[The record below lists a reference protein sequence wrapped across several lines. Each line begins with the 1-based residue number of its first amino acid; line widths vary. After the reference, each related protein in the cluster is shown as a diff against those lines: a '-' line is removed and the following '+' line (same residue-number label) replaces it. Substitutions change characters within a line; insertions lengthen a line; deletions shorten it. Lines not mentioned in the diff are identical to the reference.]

1 MNEILNVTNSTINN
15 QTIET
20 VSARDIHMYV
30 ENGKDFSDW
39 IKNRIKVGGFIENVD
54 FTILTTK
61 KGITSSG
68 RPFMEYYLSIDMAKS
83 VAMME
88 RNTKGQEIRQW
99 FIDRE
104 KKATQLESQLVQQIP
119 TNFSQALKLAYEQSL
134 VIEQQVVV
142 IEEQK
147 EEIYGLNVVIESQKP
162 SVSFVENFV
171 KNNLNMPLT
180 KAFKGLGVAPN
191 KFMEMLRAE
200 GVLYKGGTTNM
211 AKQAHITAGHFVV
224 RYTEYGTQT
233 LISPK
238 GILYITKRF
247 ANYIDNNQ
255 TT

>member
-1 MNEILNVTNSTINN
+1 
-15 QTIET
+15 
-20 VSARDIHMYV
+20 
-30 ENGKDFSDW
+30 
-39 IKNRIKVGGFIENVD
+39 
-54 FTILTTK
+54 
-61 KGITSSG
+61 
-68 RPFMEYYLSIDMAKS
+68 
-83 VAMME
+83 MME
-88 RNTKGQEIRQW
+88 RNAKGQEIRQF
-99 FIDRE
+99 FIDRD
-104 KKATQLESQLVQQIP
+104 KKATQLEAQLVQQIP

-162 SVSFVENFV
+162 SVAFVENFV
-171 KNNLNMPLT
+171 KNNLNMSLT